1 MRWHPYPTDPDLQ
14 ANWREYTTSTDTHK
28 MDFSEGLPGIDASI
42 RQVQQT
48 LEEIRRN
55 NQALRKKDQ
64 AIQGK

>member
-1 MRWHPYPTDPDLQ
+1 
-14 ANWREYTTSTDTHK
+14 
-28 MDFSEGLPGIDASI
+28 LPGIDLQVN
-42 RQVQQT
+42 QVQQT

>member
-1 MRWHPYPTDPDLQ
+1 
-14 ANWREYTTSTDTHK
+14 
-28 MDFSEGLPGIDASI
+28 MDFSQGLPGIDLQVN
-42 RQVQQT
+42 QVQQT